1 MSVVNHFRNK
11 TESAQRNVGII
22 QILCRVYHQKRN
34 FCSCVENI
42 MHVLDPFF
50 FRSSHG
56 VARLFTYKVLV
67 VIPGRTGFALKIILK
82 C

>member
-1 MSVVNHFRNK
+1 
-11 TESAQRNVGII
+11 
-22 QILCRVYHQKRN
+22 
-34 FCSCVENI
+34 